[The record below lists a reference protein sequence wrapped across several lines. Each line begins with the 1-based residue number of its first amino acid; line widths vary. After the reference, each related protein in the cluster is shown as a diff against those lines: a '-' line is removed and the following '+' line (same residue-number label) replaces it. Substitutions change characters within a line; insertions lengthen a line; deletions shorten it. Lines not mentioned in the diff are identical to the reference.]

1 MKKYIPSLTIPL
13 VMLLSYHDYLRH
25 SQIVV
30 QGTVLTEGT
39 MKPVPDAFVYTVSG
53 EEETLTDKN
62 GNFMINGIPSGR
74 YTVKAHHRKAGV
86 VTKEVEI
93 EWHRNTDVQFVIEI
107 PPTQTAGLQ

>member
-62 GNFMINGIPSGR
+62 GNFKFTTWQSMPIAITVEHR
-74 YTVKAHHRKAGV
+74 DFETVKVRVTSLPATQAIKLRRK
-86 VTKEVEI
+86 
-93 EWHRNTDVQFVIEI
+93 
-107 PPTQTAGLQ
+107 

>member
-13 VMLLSYHDYLRH
+13 VMLLSYHDFLRY

-62 GNFMINGIPSGR
+62 GNFKFTTWQSMPIALTVEHR
-74 YTVKAHHRKAGV
+74 DFETVKIKVTSLPATQAIKMKRK
-86 VTKEVEI
+86 
-93 EWHRNTDVQFVIEI
+93 
-107 PPTQTAGLQ
+107 

>member
-13 VMLLSYHDYLRH
+13 VMLLSYHDYLRL

-39 MKPVPDAFVYTVSG
+39 MKPIPDAFVYTVSG

-62 GNFMINGIPSGR
+62 GNFKFTTWQSMPIAITVEHR
-74 YTVKAHHRKAGV
+74 DFETVKIKLTSLPATQAIKLRRK
-86 VTKEVEI
+86 
-93 EWHRNTDVQFVIEI
+93 
-107 PPTQTAGLQ
+107 

>member
-1 MKKYIPSLTIPL
+1 MNSCVMKKYIPSLTIPL

-62 GNFMINGIPSGR
+62 GNFKFTTWQSMPIAITVEHR
-74 YTVKAHHRKAGV
+74 DFETVKVRVTSLPATQAIKLRRK
-86 VTKEVEI
+86 
-93 EWHRNTDVQFVIEI
+93 
-107 PPTQTAGLQ
+107 